1 MQDSLIIDFA
11 PLSPA
16 PVGAADVYAKLKEAG
31 VKTLLF
37 ESEELGPLGS
47 EDALYERCRYT
58 FFRED
63 GSIYDNGKYACGMA
77 EPLFLF

>member
-1 MQDSLIIDFA
+1 MGGIIRTRSTA
-11 PLSPA
+11 
-16 PVGAADVYAKLKEAG
+16 AADVYGKLRKAG
-31 VKTLLF
+31 VMTILF

-63 GSIYDNGKYACGMA
+63 GSIYDNGKYIQQCH
-77 EPLFLF
+77 